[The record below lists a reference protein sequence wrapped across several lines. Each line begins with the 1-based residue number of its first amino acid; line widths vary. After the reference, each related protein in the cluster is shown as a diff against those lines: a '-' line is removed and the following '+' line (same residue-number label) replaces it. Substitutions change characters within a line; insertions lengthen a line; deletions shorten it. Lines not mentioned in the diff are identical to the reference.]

1 MNIIQVQDRLKGVS
15 DDALKGYVT
24 NPSGDVPTYLA
35 LGEIGRREDVR
46 KEYQAAQADQPQ
58 KTVAEEKLAA
68 MPQGIGSLT
77 QGMMPAEPQGMPP
90 QGIAQPPMAS
100 TNPAIAGT
108 GVANLPTPNMP
119 QQNFEAGG
127 IVQPTLANPDPYAK
141 ARAQWNA
148 DKAAGKQRFNKDF
161 MKFAREFNG
170 EPPLTNE
177 QFRTGLTPPP
187 TAVSDIMDTG
197 TPAGVGAN
205 MEAKVQQEKNAPATG
220 IAQNALQANL
230 QGEVDLAEARNKK
243 ARRDQR
249 PTEGAA
255 PDKSLQDYVDEF
267 QSALGEDPTKA
278 SIAKRQAK
286 MDKRAERSE
295 KDAPFDA
302 MINAGLTMA
311 AGQSS
316 DAITNIARGALSGVN
331 TYEEQI
337 DALDTIE
344 EKQLNLELQMTKID
358 RAERIAAVEYG
369 MQSEQFKQTQSL
381 KKSLADSKTL
391 LDTLTLQL
399 KGSELDEKRRANTA
413 DITKDIVEQEQDKI
427 DDWEEKWFDIN
438 GRERD
443 REDPEFKMARE
454 LFMKNLVNQRGG
466 GNGRVDYSLF
476 KIISD

>member
-1 MNIIQVQDRLKGVS
+1 MNIIQIQDRLKGVS

-24 NPSGDVPTYLA
+24 DPTGEVPTYLA

-46 KEYQAAQADQPQ
+46 KEYQAAQAQQPQ

-68 MPQGIGSLT
+68 MPKGIGSLT
-77 QGMMPAEPQGMPP
+77 QGMATPEP
-90 QGIAQPPMAS
+90 QGIAQPPMTS
-100 TNPAIAGT
+100 MNPAIAET

-127 IVQPTLANPDPYAK
+127 IVQPTLANPDPYAD

-161 MKFAREFNG
+161 MQFAREYNG

-197 TPAGVGAN
+197 TPAGVGAG

-255 PDKSLQDYVDEF
+255 SEKSLQDYVDEF
-267 QSALGEDPTKA
+267 QNALGEDPAKA
-278 SIAKRQAK
+278 GMAARKARIDA
-286 MDKRAERSE
+286 RAERSA
-295 KDAPFDA
+295 KDAPWDA

-316 DAITNIARGALSGVN
+316 DAITNIARGSLSGVN
-331 TYEEQI
+331 TYQKRL
-337 DALDTIE
+337 DALDSVE
-344 EKQLNLELQMTKID
+344 EKQLLLETQMTKID

-369 MQSEQFKQTQSL
+369 MQSEQFKQTQEL
-381 KKSLADSKTL
+381 KQQLADQKNY
-391 LDTLTLQL
+391 LDALTIQI
-399 KGSELDEKRRANTA
+399 KSAESEEKRRNNIAGTT
-413 DITKDIVEQEQDKI
+413 DDIVDQESQEI
-427 DDWEEKWFDIN
+427 EEWTERWFRTQ
-438 GRERD
+438 GREYD
-443 REDPEFKMARE
+443 LEDPEFKVAKDIMMKDRIARR
-454 LFMKNLVNQRGG
+454 RGG
-466 GNGRVDYSLF
+466 NARIDDSKF
-476 KIISD
+476 KIIRD